1 MEGGLARTDPP
12 SPELPYPPG
21 KAGHLGRK
29 RLESSSDSRPGQP
42 GLETFKPRHGRGREV
57 QEALCGPLSC
67 PLAHFPITTSV
78 VSMVTLHSQPPL
90 GRWAWTTPLPP
101 PSSVAATGLLHTR
114 KPRSGGAVWPLP
126 SIQPREGSSSDGNSR
141 EVWAKEGQPSGL
153 GEDVCGFP
161 EKGGCLQKWWDR
173 AQGLP
178 AGNLGMGLSLF
189 LKPLKCKTHFA
200 LSSTFFSLRFLCLF

>member
-1 MEGGLARTDPP
+1 
-12 SPELPYPPG
+12 
-21 KAGHLGRK
+21 
-29 RLESSSDSRPGQP
+29 
-42 GLETFKPRHGRGREV
+42 
-57 QEALCGPLSC
+57 
-67 PLAHFPITTSV
+67 
-78 VSMVTLHSQPPL
+78 MVTLHSQPPL

-114 KPRSGGAVWPLP
+114 KPRSGGAVCPLP

-200 LSSTFFSLRFLCLF
+200 LSSTFFSLRFLCLFLNILSWFSNGVYSLAISTDSGLLSLTPFGWGEGRWGGPAASRPAPHLSGPWPPA